1 MDLQLYTYP
10 KYQCERNSEY
20 VVCKDKLVSVWKD
33 EIRDMTRNIV
43 TDVVYPYSIMTQEEL
58 GSYNGIGKK
67 FLNDILILKKLYVSV

>member
-58 GSYNGIGKK
+58 GSYNGIGK
-67 FLNDILILKKLYVSV
+67 NS